1 MKGKL
6 LLATL
11 AFIGAVLGIASNS
24 AYAHDRRAVGTYTLI
39 VGWHNEPTTEGI
51 PNATFLR
58 VFETATN
65 RAVEGLEKT
74 IRLTVRAGG
83 AVATYEPQLR
93 PLTGSPG
100 SYVGD
105 ILPTRPGDYT
115 FLVKGKIE
123 QLEVNERFESGPG
136 RFDVVRPL
144 AANSYP
150 DPALGPGELARA
162 MAELRESVTL
172 LRVLA
177 IASLVLSAVLLV
189 SLIVVTRRGSVAA
202 VVLALAIGA
211 AGAAPVAAAPAPH
224 IGALVSAQPAPNARL
239 AASPPT
245 ITLTFDKE
253 IGENSRLRLLRPD
266 GSAVAT
272 GSAPKVAGASLALT
286 PPALAAGTYLV
297 HYAAI
302 DPHDGDEFTGY
313 YAFAV
318 GPDAAAD
325 LRGFDV
331 STTAGGLTGR
341 LQIAPGRPGEN
352 SYTLTVPGVQ
362 RATLRFE
369 PQDLAVGRTDQQ
381 LQVAGTILSGKGMEL
396 APMGKVKVTALVRKA
411 GEAADVELVYELTI
425 PAPAAA
431 SPTPGPTLAPSPS
444 PTPAPSVAVAAP
456 AVTPAPSPPGGDPTL
471 PALALAGLLAL
482 AAIVWGIR
490 ARAGRP

>member
-11 AFIGAVLGIASNS
+11 ALIGAVLGIASNS
-24 AYAHDRRAVGTYTLI
+24 AYAHDRRVVGTYTLI

-74 IRLTVRAGG
+74 VRLTVRAGG
-83 AVATYEPQLR
+83 SVATFEPQLR

-123 QLEVNERFESGPG
+123 QLEVNEQFESGPG

-162 MAELRESVTL
+162 LAELRESVAL

-177 IASLVLSAVLLV
+177 IASLVLSGVLLV
-189 SLIVVTRRGSVAA
+189 SLVVVTRRGRAAAA
-202 VVLALAIGA
+202 VLVLAIGA
-211 AGAAPVAAAPAPH
+211 AGVAPATAAPAPH
-224 IGALVSAQPAPNARL
+224 IGALVSAQPGPNARL

-245 ITLTFDKE
+245 ITLSFDKE
-253 IGENSRLRLLRPD
+253 IGESSRLRLLRSD

-286 PPALAAGTYLV
+286 PPALTAGTYLV

-302 DPHDGDEFTGY
+302 DPHDNDEFIGY

-318 GPDAAAD
+318 GPDAAAE
-325 LRGFDV
+325 LRGFDL
-331 STTAGGLTGR
+331 SATAGGLTGR
-341 LQIAPGRPGEN
+341 LQIAPGRSGEN
-352 SYTLTVPGVQ
+352 SYTLTVPGAE

-369 PQDLAVGRTDQQ
+369 PQGVTVGRAEQQ
-381 LQVAGTILSGKGMEL
+381 LQAAGTTFNGKGMEL
-396 APMGKVKVTALVRKA
+396 SPLGKTKVTARVRKP
-411 GEAADVELVYELTI
+411 GEAADVELVYELTV

-431 SPTPGPTLAPSPS
+431 SPTPPPTLASSPS
-444 PTPAPSVAVAAP
+444 PTPGPSVAVAAP
-456 AVTPAPSPPGGDPTL
+456 AATSAPSAAGGDPML
-471 PALALAGLLAL
+471 PVLALVGLLAL
-482 AAIVWGIR
+482 AAIAWGIR
-490 ARAGRP
+490 ARAGRR